1 MAPLT
6 RSAPAPG
13 SRSSEGVAGTTRLVQ
28 RQCPLCEAHCG
39 IRVHVGRT
47 PGSGPGPEQVLRI
60 DGDPADVLSRGYLC
74 PKATALQH
82 LHEDPAR
89 LRTPMRRVDGELVPA
104 TWAEAYAEIGS
115 RLRGLRRRHGRDA
128 VGLYLGNPTAHSTAI
143 LAAEGLKK
151 VLRSRNVFSAASVD
165 QFPQFL
171 TSLQMFGDHTLLPV
185 ADIDRTD
192 HLLVL
197 GANPAVSNGSVTT
210 MPDARGRIAAVR
222 ERGGRVV
229 VVDPRRTETARL
241 ATEHVSILPGGDP
254 YLLLAMLHV
263 ILGEGLDR
271 TPSWAE
277 GLPDVRRVVAAH
289 PPEAAAPR
297 CGVDAATI
305 TRLAREFATAG
316 SAVAY
321 GRLGV
326 CHHQTGTVTHWLVNV
341 LNVVTGNL
349 DRPGGAMFP
358 SPPVDLGLLLRVL
371 WGPSSYDAFRS
382 RGAHLPEL
390 VGELPLAAM
399 SDEITRPGPRQ
410 LRGLVV
416 VAGNP
421 VVSAPDAA
429 GLAASLEQLDL
440 LVCVDL
446 YESETARHADWVLPP
461 VSQLERSELD
471 IVFPSLSVRN
481 NVRASPRAVEP
492 PPDAPEDWDILLT
505 LAAELVPV
513 GAARRALRALVSRI
527 PAERVIAALVLTGPR
542 GRLRHPRRGLTAAQV
557 RRTPGG
563 IDLGPLVPRL
573 PGLLRTS
580 DRRVRLAPRLLL
592 DAVADL
598 IVPPATEGYDLR
610 LIGRRHLRSNN
621 SWMNRVPAMGKGRR
635 RCTVL
640 VHPDDAAARGL
651 TDGAQV
657 TVRSRVGE
665 VRIEAQVSD
674 EVRPGVVSIPHGWS
688 EDGAGGAGGVG
699 GVNVNVLTDGALVD
713 ALSGNAAVNA
723 TWVSLGPATGST
735 G

>member
-1 MAPLT
+1 M
-6 RSAPAPG
+6 
-13 SRSSEGVAGTTRLVQ
+13 VQ

-39 IRVHVGRT
+39 IRVHLGRS
-47 PGSGPGPEQVLRI
+47 PGGGPDHGGDHGGEQVLRI

-89 LRTPMRRVDGELVPA
+89 LRTPLHRVDGQLVPT
-104 TWAEAYAEIGS
+104 TWTQAYAEIGA
-115 RLRGLRRRHGRDA
+115 RMRDLRRRHGRDA
-128 VGLYLGNPTAHSTAI
+128 VGVYLGNPTAHSTAI

-171 TSLQMFGDHTLLPV
+171 ASLQMFGDHTLLPV
-185 ADIDRTD
+185 ADVDRTD

-222 ERGGRVV
+222 GRGGRVV

-254 YLLLAMLHV
+254 HLLLAMLHV

-271 TPSWAE
+271 PPSWVD
-277 GLPDVRRVVAAH
+277 GLADVRRVVAAH
-289 PPEAAAPR
+289 PPDVAAPR

-305 TRLAREFATAG
+305 TRLAREFAAAE

-341 LNVVTGNL
+341 LNAVTGNL

-358 SPPVDLGLLLRVL
+358 SPPVDLGRLLRTL

-390 VGELPLAAM
+390 VGELPVAAM
-399 SDEITRPGPRQ
+399 ADEMTRPGPRQ
-410 LRGLVV
+410 LRGLLV

-421 VVSAPDAA
+421 VVSAPDSD
-429 GLAASLEQLDL
+429 GLTPALEQLDL

-446 YESETARHADWVLPP
+446 YLSETARTADFVLPP

-481 NVRASPRAVEP
+481 NVRASPRALAP
-492 PPDAPEDWDILLT
+492 PPGAQEDWDIVLR
-505 LAAELVPV
+505 LAAELVPLGV
-513 GAARRALRALVSRI
+513 ARRVLRALVARVS
-527 PAERVIAALVLTGPR
+527 AERVVAALVLTGPR
-542 GRLRHPRRGLTAAQV
+542 GRLRHPRRGLTAAAV

-563 IDLGPLVPRL
+563 IDLGPLTPRL
-573 PGLLRTS
+573 PGLLRTPG
-580 DRRVRLAPRLLL
+580 RRVRLAPALLL
-592 DAVADL
+592 EAVADL
-598 IVPPATEGYDLR
+598 ADLAGPAGPAVQAPSSQEHDLQ

-651 TDGAQV
+651 TDGQPV

-665 VRIEAQVSD
+665 VSIALQVSD
-674 EVRPGVVSIPHGWS
+674 EVRPGVVSIPHGWG
-688 EDGAGGAGGVG
+688 DGP

-713 ALSGNAAVNA
+713 RLSGNAAVNA
-723 TWVSLGPATGST
+723 TWVSLDPVTGAGSRPSRSE
-735 G
+735 GARAASVR